1 MLQNSLTLFSNCKLP
16 YIPLNRIRDKLNMRV
31 TYVMKNPV
39 VVSTSDFEEQLDS
52 YIENIKEA
60 MAKN

>member
-1 MLQNSLTLFSNCKLP
+1 
-16 YIPLNRIRDKLNMRV
+16 MRV